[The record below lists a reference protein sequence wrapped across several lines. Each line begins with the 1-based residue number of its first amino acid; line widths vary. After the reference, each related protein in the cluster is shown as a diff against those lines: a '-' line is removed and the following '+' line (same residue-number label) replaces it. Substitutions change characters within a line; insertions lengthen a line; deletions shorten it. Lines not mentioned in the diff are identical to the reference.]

1 MYNYIFWVIYNRN
14 INRNKSKWL
23 SRHNASGVV
32 FFAIL
37 VHISLLIAVSKK
49 IFGANLDLEYLTANR
64 SVEIIGVLL
73 CILCVYLYY
82 TKSRIVELENK
93 FLRNNKIVERNNGWI
108 VSLIIF
114 IPLLLI
120 IIMGWER

>member
-14 INRNKSKWL
+14 INHNKSKWL

-37 VHISLLIAVSKK
+37 VHVSLLIAGSKK

-64 SVEIIGVLL
+64 SIEVIGVLL

-82 TKSRIVELENK
+82 TKSRIVKLENK
-93 FLRNNKIVERNNGWI
+93 FLSNSKIIERNNGWI